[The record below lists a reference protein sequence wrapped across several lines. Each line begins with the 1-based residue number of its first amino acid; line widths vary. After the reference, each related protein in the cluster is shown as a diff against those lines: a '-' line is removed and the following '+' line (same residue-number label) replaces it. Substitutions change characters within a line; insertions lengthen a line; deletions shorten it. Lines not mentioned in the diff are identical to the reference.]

1 MFSWSSLSFL
11 YLQIATQLQLGPRK
25 ESIENLGRT
34 SEYWVVDK
42 VTALGRP
49 NRKLWVNSIV
59 PGN

>member
-1 MFSWSSLSFL
+1 MSFL

-25 ESIENLGRT
+25 ESIENLGRA

-59 PGN
+59 PDN